1 VDGFSLSLVF
11 LPKVKDNLTEETE
24 ILLVTLQLLQKFNE
38 ALFDLFSSGIHS
50 APNNNRSSI
59 PLPRYTTVVR

>member
-11 LPKVKDNLTEETE
+11 LPKIKDNLTEETE
-24 ILLVTLQLLQKFNE
+24 VLLVTLQLLQKFNE
-38 ALFDLFSSGIHS
+38 ALFDLFSSSIHS
-50 APNNNRSSI
+50 ASNNNRSSI